1 MNIKKIFS
9 GIVSAVMLFSFSA
22 QYIVRNETAMASGS
36 KGSSTFIEN
45 EPTVIAD
52 SSVGSFIA
60 NSMKSED
67 ITEVGEQESGIQY
80 SGDYGIEDITYDPDA
95 NTLSLSTWQDEGC
108 TAVVGFYSDDGK
120 RMYTSEKVVI
130 SQGSET
136 TTLRPYNSKL
146 PDSFLIKA
154 YLVNEQLMPLC
165 NCYVYNK
172 MTKDM
177 QEILA
182 KTVDDFDPSLVVQ
195 IDETDDTNNFY
206 VLNDDT
212 KLIDST
218 SDTNT
223 IVSADYETGTYVFT
237 NIDDSLRGL
246 SEGDIFSAAT
256 DKGVIA
262 AEIET
267 ITIDS
272 DVATIVGTSDE
283 EELFQFVKI
292 DTSELDPSL
301 LGAYTLDMSE
311 ADEGVSVSDKS
322 FDETPI
328 PEDESTDISSIE
340 DMEKAER
347 LYAPANIDDS
357 LIAGPKTEEQANLS
371 IITAEPTFTIA
382 EKKAGASE
390 NGFSGK
396 VNFVVSIPMEIK
408 VEFYHS
414 LNYSSIKFQMGLALK
429 AKGSASFNG
438 EFKIPLAKAVIPV
451 AGVLHLRVTPYFVVR
466 GSVEV
471 SITYQHGISTG
482 YTWETDTLAIQKCDG
497 LKPKIEDSI
506 ELNLKASFFM
516 GLELDFEGYIVS
528 KKTCSITFPL
538 DMGLSVEATLPIA
551 SAKYTDAFESG
562 QTLEEAVLAFQ
573 DTTDEF
579 PDALYNCDVFVEI
592 DTDFLVSLSAEL
604 KVADYKW
611 NPFRDKWKIK
621 ADIFEE
627 RFSLGKSYYVL
638 YHDKATGEIKGDFGL
653 WDDLADKDY
662 VRYKASVKVYDKNRK
677 PFMGA
682 SVNYDSAEK
691 DVITG
696 KSGEV
701 LYYLPPGQYA
711 FTCCKDEESHS
722 KYTEII
728 NTGRTVSFIMGDHT
742 YDPDDLTDPR
752 NIDAQESLKYL
763 SWEEN
768 SEDGITITSCKRS
781 AEKIVIPR
789 EIEGKPVTSIRERA
803 FEYCQNLTSVTL
815 PKTVTSIGY
824 AAFYE
829 CIKLETINIPDSVTS
844 IGGWAFYNCK
854 SLTDIN
860 IPYGVTSIEDFTFNF
875 CYNLKTI
882 TVPDS
887 VTSIGVNAFE
897 GCSSLTDINIPDGV
911 NYIDFHTFACCF
923 SLTDI
928 KIPDSV
934 GDINEAAFNCCTSLT
949 DIRIPSSVSFV
960 GKSAFMGCTSL
971 TNIEVDEKNEY
982 YSSLNGVLYD
992 KDKTALICWPAGLN
1006 STAVTIPDSVTT
1018 IEYGAFE
1025 ACGSLTDITI
1035 PGSVTNIGQVAFGG
1049 CKNLASVTILNPDC
1063 QIYDSVTTICNG
1075 EGSNAGEYRF
1085 DGTIYGY
1092 ANSTAQEYAE
1102 KYGYRFEPIAP
1113 ALEKLSV
1120 ETLMSAMKTAE
1131 NTAEVE
1137 CSFKQEV
1144 PAAGIYNF
1152 YVFADENAADLL
1164 AADNLLYMTQVQVA
1178 SDALSVEI
1186 PYILGSDYPNKME
1199 KLVRFES
1206 ADNGF
1211 VFDDTQENDTISL
1224 IDYTGSASDITIPDS
1239 VASIGSGAFE
1249 GCTILRDITI
1259 PSSVTTIGE
1268 SAFAGCENLVSV
1280 TILNPD
1286 CQIYDSSTT
1295 LFNGYDNETGEYR
1308 FNGTIYGYTDSTAQ
1322 AYAEK
1327 YGYKFEAIGSSTPEK
1342 YKFGDPNGNGKID
1355 SSDASFVLGVYAI
1368 LATGGDA
1375 GLEEEQIKAADVNR
1389 DGKIDSKDASIMLSY
1404 YSYTSTGGKD
1414 DLETFLKS

>member
-1 MNIKKIFS
+1 MNFKKIFS
-9 GIVSAVMLFSFSA
+9 GIVSVTMLFSFSA
-22 QYIVRNETAMASGS
+22 QYMVKNETAMATES
-36 KGSSTFIEN
+36 KSSSAFIES
-45 EPTVIAD
+45 EPAIIAD

-60 NSMKSED
+60 NSMKSGD
-67 ITEVGEQESGIQY
+67 IAEAGEQESEVQY
-80 SGDYGIEDITYDPDA
+80 SGDYGIEDITYDPDSKK
-95 NTLSLSTWQDEGC
+95 LSLFTWQAENC

-130 SQGSET
+130 PQGSET
-136 TTLRPYNSKL
+136 TTVRPDISRL

-154 YLVNEQLMPLC
+154 YLVNDHLMPLC
-165 NCYVYNK
+165 NCYVYNQ
-172 MTKDM
+172 MTKEM

-195 IDETDDTNNFY
+195 IDETDNANNFY
-206 VLNDDT
+206 VLSDDT

-218 SDTNT
+218 DDTNT

-246 SEGDIFSAAT
+246 SKGDIFSAAT
-256 DKGVIA
+256 DEGVIA
-262 AEIET
+262 AEIVT

-311 ADEGVSVSDKS
+311 ADEGVSLSDKG

-451 AGVLHLRVTPYFVVR
+451 AGVLHLGVTPYFVVR

-482 YTWETDTLAIQKCDG
+482 YTWDTDTLAIQKCDG

-662 VRYKASVKVYDKNRK
+662 VCYKTSVKVYDKSKK

-701 LYYLPPGQYA
+701 LYYLPPGQYS
-711 FTCCKDEESHS
+711 FTCSSNIEEHS
-722 KYTEII
+722 KYTVII
-728 NTGRTVSFIMGDHT
+728 NKGRTVSFIMGDLA
-742 YDPDDLTDPR
+742 YDPDDPTNPKSPE
-752 NIDAQESLKYL
+752 AKESLKYL
-763 SWEEN
+763 KWEEN
-768 SEDGITITSCKRS
+768 DDGWITITDCDENAK
-781 AEKIVIPR
+781 KITIPR
-789 EIEGKPVTSIRERA
+789 KIDGKYVSCIGDEA
-803 FEYCQNLTSVTL
+803 FSQCDDLT
-815 PKTVTSIGY
+815 TVT
-824 AAFYE
+824 
-829 CIKLETINIPDSVTS
+829 IP
-844 IGGWAFYNCK
+844 A
-854 SLTDIN
+854 
-860 IPYGVTSIEDFTFNF
+860 GVTTIGQEAFFN
-875 CYNLKTI
+875 CTSLKT
-882 TVPDS
+882 
-887 VTSIGVNAFE
+887 
-897 GCSSLTDINIPDGV
+897 INIPDGV
-911 NYIDFHTFACCF
+911 TRIEEGTFCWCD
-923 SLTDI
+923 SLPDI
-928 KIPDSV
+928 KLPDGV
-934 GDINEAAFNCCTSLT
+934 TTIRENAF
-949 DIRIPSSVSFV
+949 
-960 GKSAFMGCTSL
+960 KGCTSL
-971 TNIEVDEKNEY
+971 TSITIPDSVKSIEDDAFCYCDSLTGIKVDENNEN
-982 YSSLNGVLYD
+982 YSSLNDVLYN
-992 KDKTALICWPAGLN
+992 KDKTALICWPAGLKISAITIPDGVTSIGN
-1006 STAVTIPDSVTT
+1006 CAFFHCTDLISITIPDSVTT
-1018 IEYGAFE
+1018 IGEGAF
-1025 ACGSLTDITI
+1025 ADCTSLTNVTI
-1035 PGSVTNIGQVAFGG
+1035 PGGVTIIETSLFAACTSLKSITIHGGISSIKSLAFDY
-1049 CKNLASVTILNPDC
+1049 CTSLESITILNPDC
-1063 QIYDSVTTICNG
+1063 QIHSDKSTIKNGFDSNG
-1075 EGSNAGEYRF
+1075 EYFN
-1085 DGTIYGY
+1085 GTIYGY
-1092 ANSTAQEYAE
+1092 TNSTAQEYAE
-1102 KYGYRFEPIAP
+1102 RYGYNFEPIDTVP
-1113 ALEKLSV
+1113 VMLSA
-1120 ETLMSAMKTAE
+1120 ETLMSAMKMAE

-1144 PAAGIYNF
+1144 PAA
-1152 YVFADENAADLL
+1152 
-1164 AADNLLYMTQVQVA
+1164 
-1178 SDALSVEI
+1178 
-1186 PYILGSDYPNKME
+1186 
-1199 KLVRFES
+1199 
-1206 ADNGF
+1206 
-1211 VFDDTQENDTISL
+1211 
-1224 IDYTGSASDITIPDS
+1224 
-1239 VASIGSGAFE
+1239 
-1249 GCTILRDITI
+1249 
-1259 PSSVTTIGE
+1259 
-1268 SAFAGCENLVSV
+1268 
-1280 TILNPD
+1280 
-1286 CQIYDSSTT
+1286 
-1295 LFNGYDNETGEYR
+1295 
-1308 FNGTIYGYTDSTAQ
+1308 
-1322 AYAEK
+1322 
-1327 YGYKFEAIGSSTPEK
+1327 
-1342 YKFGDPNGNGKID
+1342 
-1355 SSDASFVLGVYAI
+1355 
-1368 LATGGDA
+1368 
-1375 GLEEEQIKAADVNR
+1375 
-1389 DGKIDSKDASIMLSY
+1389 
-1404 YSYTSTGGKD
+1404 
-1414 DLETFLKS
+1414 